1 MPITRKQFELEVD
14 SEVEGWMRKIHSFLG
29 EFKEQAFTKDELAE
43 QLDGFSERYKEL
55 RLKGVIVG
63 ITPKLKFDS
72 DFEVALEELLETGAV
87 DTRLVRGEGY
97 YRVGPNPLEI

>member
-1 MPITRKQFELEVD
+1 MPITGKQFELGID
-14 SEVEGWMRKIHSFLG
+14 SAIEKWMKKIHSFLIG
-29 EFKEQAFTKDELAE
+29 HRDQAFTKKEIWE
-43 QLDGFSERYKEL
+43 QCRSSKYPFLDKE
-55 RLKGVIVG
+55 
-63 ITPKLKFDS
+63 D